1 MSSRETGRGA
11 WEWAACGASVTGSD
25 HLRRGLGCDDAYG
38 YAVFGDYVVA
48 AVADGAGSVT
58 GTSAWGSYAACRHIL
73 YRATAPGFI
82 RDLREATEGEATGM
96 MRWLFETTLD
106 AVTRQADALELP
118 VAQLATTLCVA
129 VSTPELTVFGQIG
142 DGIIASKKED
152 VIATHLIEEKSEY
165 ANTTWF
171 LHSEG
176 AFEESFRTSTH
187 SGLTALA
194 LSTDGMTYK
203 ITNVSTGEAYE
214 PFFAGSWQH
223 VRAGASSAEF
233 AALLRGI
240 KDDQTGDDKTMVLA
254 ALNWVEDKHYPS
266 ARPVC
271 KTTVHS
277 PAPQPP
283 RHEAAERLR
292 SERPHAARE
301 SEVPHVIDHRPL
313 VNVSGHPLS
322 PSLSTADIPAG
333 LRTDPENAPR
343 KHRAEAALER
353 RRLRRSRRSK
363 H

>member
-1 MSSRETGRGA
+1 VTSPESGRGS

-38 YAVFGDYVVA
+38 YSVLGDYVVA

-73 YRATAPGFI
+73 YRATTPGFV
-82 RDLREATEGEATGM
+82 RDLRDATEGEAADM
-96 MRWLFETTLD
+96 MRWLFETTLE
-106 AVTRQADALELP
+106 AVTRQADALGLP

-129 VSTPELTVFGQIG
+129 ASTPELTVFGQIG
-142 DGIIASKKED
+142 DGIIASKKKD

-187 SGLTALA
+187 TGLTALA

-214 PFFAGSWQH
+214 PFFSGSWQH
-223 VRAGASSAEF
+223 VRAGASAAEF

-254 ALNWVEDKHYPS
+254 TLNWVEDKHYPS

-271 KTTVHS
+271 KTIVHS
-277 PAPQPP
+277 PPPQAPL
-283 RHEAAERLR
+283 REAAPTSRAEI
-292 SERPHAARE
+292 SDPARE
-301 SEVPHVIDHRPL
+301 SETLRSIDHRPL
-313 VNVSGHPLS
+313 ANISSHPLS
-322 PSLSTADIPAG
+322 PDRGTADVPAR
-333 LRTDPENAPR
+333 LRMDRGDTPR
-343 KHRAEAALER
+343 EHRTAAAGER
-353 RRLRRSRRSK
+353 RRLRRTRHSK